1 MKTAIEH
8 YVRAYRQ
15 NPETKEEID
24 AAHRA
29 AGAILSGESWYYLD
43 TRSAGL
49 LNCGISHELPSKK

>member
-15 NPETKEEID
+15 NPETEEEIE

-29 AGAILSGESWYYLD
+29 ASISLSEESW
-43 TRSAGL
+43 
-49 LNCGISHELPSKK
+49 